1 MGLPQHREA
10 QSDAQETFNYLNE
23 NTLSYAR
30 TFNGVHNF
38 DAVAGFTVQKQTWKQ
53 TYANGSDFPDDI
65 IEVISNAKIRQGSSN
80 MNEWAMMSYL
90 GRVNY
95 NYNNKYYVT
104 ASFRSDG
111 SSKFGKNN
119 RFGNFP
125 SMSVMWR
132 ASEEKFISNL
142 DLFSDLK
149 LRASY
154 GVTGNDALSNNYAAI
169 GTIATSNY
177 VFGGGSGVIVNGAN
191 MNSITNPD
199 LTWEKASQLDLGLE
213 MGFFDNRLTVG
224 TDYYSRKTTDLLLN
238 VPSPTITGFG
248 SAYQNI
254 GKVDNW
260 GLEFNVGANIINNS
274 DFSWLVNANL
284 SLNRNEVKAL
294 GPAGDPI
301 YYTAQTSGQGHVL
314 KIGYPLGTFYGFDHL
329 GVYMNQKM
337 FDENP
342 KEATSNVGDAMYRDV
357 NDDGVI
363 TSADRT
369 EIGNAEPDFYYGIN
383 NTFSYK
389 NFDLGILIQG
399 SYGGEILNIGKRYYE
414 NLEGNQN
421 QLRTVLNRWKSEEE
435 PGDGWMPRAYAN
447 PTGQTSQVSSRW
459 VEDGSYLRL
468 NNVTLGYSFSNR
480 ILSRVNIENLR
491 IYLSAQNPITI
502 TKYSGFN
509 PEVNTSENTVTPGS
523 DHGIYPTSKSYS
535 FGLNITF

>member
-1 MGLPQHREA
+1 M
-10 QSDAQETFNYLNE
+10 
-23 NTLSYAR
+23 
-30 TFNGVHNF
+30 
-38 DAVAGFTVQKQTWKQ
+38 
-53 TYANGSDFPDDI
+53 
-65 IEVISNAKIRQGSSN
+65 
-80 MNEWAMMSYL
+80 
-90 GRVNY
+90 
-95 NYNNKYYVT
+95 
-104 ASFRSDG
+104 
-111 SSKFGKNN
+111 
-119 RFGNFP
+119 
-125 SMSVMWR
+125 
-132 ASEEKFISNL
+132 
-142 DLFSDLK
+142 
-149 LRASY
+149 
-154 GVTGNDALSNNYAAI
+154 
-169 GTIATSNY
+169 
-177 VFGGGSGVIVNGAN
+177 
-191 MNSITNPD
+191 
-199 LTWEKASQLDLGLE
+199 
-213 MGFFDNRLTVG
+213 
-224 TDYYSRKTTDLLLN
+224 
-238 VPSPTITGFG
+238 
-248 SAYQNI
+248 
-254 GKVDNW
+254 
-260 GLEFNVGANIINNS
+260 
-274 DFSWLVNANL
+274 
-284 SLNRNEVKAL
+284 KAL

-363 TSADRT
+363 TSDDRT

>member
-1 MGLPQHREA
+1 
-10 QSDAQETFNYLNE
+10 
-23 NTLSYAR
+23 
-30 TFNGVHNF
+30 
-38 DAVAGFTVQKQTWKQ
+38 
-53 TYANGSDFPDDI
+53 
-65 IEVISNAKIRQGSSN
+65 
-80 MNEWAMMSYL
+80 
-90 GRVNY
+90 
-95 NYNNKYYVT
+95 
-104 ASFRSDG
+104 
-111 SSKFGKNN
+111 
-119 RFGNFP
+119 
-125 SMSVMWR
+125 MWR

-238 VPSPTITGFG
+238 VPIPTITGFG

-260 GLEFNVGANIINNS
+260 GLEFNVGANIINNR

-314 KIGYPLGTFYGFDHL
+314 KIGHPTGTFYGFDHI

-357 NDDGVI
+357 NGDKVI
-363 TSADRT
+363 TSDDRT

-421 QLRTVLNRWKSEEE
+421 QLRTVLNRWKSEED
-435 PGDGWMPRAYAN
+435 PGDGWMPRVRST

-459 VEDGSYLRL
+459 VEDGSYLRV
-468 NNVTLGYSFSNR
+468 NNITFGYSFSNR

-491 IYLSAQNPITI
+491 IYLSAQNPILI

-509 PEVNTSENTVTPGS
+509 PEVNTSENTVHAGS
-523 DHGIYPTSKSYS
+523 DHGVYPTSKSYS